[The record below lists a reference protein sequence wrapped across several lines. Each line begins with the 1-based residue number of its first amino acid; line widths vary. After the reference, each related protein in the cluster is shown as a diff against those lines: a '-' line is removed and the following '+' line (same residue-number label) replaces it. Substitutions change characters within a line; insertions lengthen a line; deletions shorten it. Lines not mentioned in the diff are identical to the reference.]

1 MKNIL
6 LTTILSL
13 FTIQSFAQ
21 QGISYSG
28 GTSTKMDYA
37 FLSLKDDND
46 MGVRGSKYLSDNFV
60 RAKISDFEDKVF
72 AVRYD
77 IFNDQMEFQGGNNQ
91 IYIMNKEE
99 RSRKITFLDS
109 NDVYSIFDFKSDDG
123 DTSSGYFT
131 ALSTDGDYQLLKKN
145 KVIFIEEK
153 VSATGYD
160 APKPAMYKKTK
171 DRHYIIINGAPAVLV
186 DTNKK
191 RFVTLFKGQEKDALS
206 FIKKNKIKLSND
218 TDLIKFVNFL
228 NSK

>member
-1 MKNIL
+1 
-6 LTTILSL
+6 
-13 FTIQSFAQ
+13 
-21 QGISYSG
+21 
-28 GTSTKMDYA
+28 
-37 FLSLKDDND
+37 
-46 MGVRGSKYLSDNFV
+46 
-60 RAKISDFEDKVF
+60 
-72 AVRYD
+72 
-77 IFNDQMEFQGGNNQ
+77 
-91 IYIMNKEE
+91 MNKEE

-109 NDVYSIFDFKSDDG
+109 NDVYSMFDFKSDDG
-123 DTSSGYFT
+123 DTRSGYFT
-131 ALSTDGDYQLLKKN
+131 ALSADGDYQLLKKN